1 MMSIEQNG
9 VIKFSLKNHRL
20 KKNYDFRRVF
30 LKRVSVANRFYVLYF
45 IKKDLR
51 NKTRIGFS
59 VSKKVGKAYVRN
71 RVKRIAREVIRKRV
85 NEFEYGYDLVIIARV
100 ESAQIGYDLSEQYLI
115 QLLRKARLIE

>member
-1 MMSIEQNG
+1 MMNIEQSSE
-9 VIKFSLKNHRL
+9 IKFSLKNHRL
-20 KKNYDFRRVF
+20 KKNYDFKRVF
-30 LKRVSVANRFYVLYF
+30 LKGVSVANRFYVLYF

-51 NKTRIGFS
+51 RKTRIGFS
-59 VSKKVGKAYVRN
+59 VSKKVGNAYVRN

-85 NEFEYGYDLVIIARV
+85 NEFEYGYDFVIIARV